1 MNKEINMRIV
11 IILLSL
17 GLLASCSSKPL
28 TVKYY
33 LLHTPEK
40 QISTSSIQGKPVVI
54 LQMVDVAEYL
64 NQAGLVIQVDKYEL
78 YYSRQDVWA
87 EKLQFAFYKAL
98 LEDLNATGQR
108 NYVAP
113 NSPNAEFAT
122 ASIKVELEHFHAT
135 DLSTVISSG
144 RYYLSAID
152 TQPKT
157 NNNVYVS
164 PLSNTYYFDL
174 ALEKDGYTH
183 AVKQLRK
190 LISSLAK
197 KIERDIAALP
207 NN

>member
-1 MNKEINMRIV
+1 
-11 IILLSL
+11 
-17 GLLASCSSKPL
+17 
-28 TVKYY
+28 VKYY
-33 LLHTPEK
+33 LLHTPES
-40 QISTSSIQGKPVVI
+40 QISNISFKDKPAVI

-64 NQAGLVIQVDKYEL
+64 NQSGLVIQVDMYEL

-87 EKLQFAFYKAL
+87 EKLQSAFYKAL
-98 LEDLNATGQR
+98 LEDLNSTGQR

-113 NSPNAEFAT
+113 NSPNAKFAT

-135 DLSTVISSG
+135 DLSTVINSG

-152 TQPKT
+152 TQHKT
-157 NNNVYVS
+157 NNNAYVS
-164 PLSNTYYFDL
+164 SLNNTYYFDL

-183 AVKQLRK
+183 AVEQLRK

-197 KIERDIAALP
+197 KIEKDIAALP